1 MLLDPVAIRNLFHF
15 CAIRFLIATRLSTP
29 PFPVGASLLANAV
42 SFSMKVL
49 DVQASSRAGS
59 LLQELKQV
67 NTMSGHAPSTNNEC
81 PVART
86 LDIIGDRWSLMI
98 IRDAFDGIR
107 RFSEFQKS
115 LGVAK
120 NILASRLKA
129 LVEVGVFQVQPAS
142 DGSAYKEYVLTEK
155 GQQVFPIVI
164 SLRQW
169 GERFLFAEE
178 ETRSVLLDNAS
189 GQPLMPMEV
198 RSSTGQVVQPG
209 DCHRVR
215 RIVSES

>member
-1 MLLDPVAIRNLFHF
+1 MEN
-15 CAIRFLIATRLSTP
+15 
-29 PFPVGASLLANAV
+29 ASPQN
-42 SFSMKVL
+42 S
-49 DVQASSRAGS
+49 
-59 LLQELKQV
+59 
-67 NTMSGHAPSTNNEC
+67 EC

-86 LDIIGDRWSLMI
+86 LDVIGDRWSLMI
-98 IRDAFDGIR
+98 IRDAFDDIR

-129 LVEVGVFQVQPAS
+129 LVEVGVFDVRPAS

-155 GQQVFPIVI
+155 GREIFPVVV

-169 GERFLFAEE
+169 GERFLFEPG
-178 ETRSVLLDNAS
+178 ETRSVLLDNTS
-189 GQPLMPMEV
+189 GQALMPMDV
-198 RSSTGQVVQPG
+198 RSSSGQKLGPA

-215 RIVSES
+215 FVTDNLT